1 MSVSRAADLLPWLVS
16 LPLLAGAAAFLFGPR
31 VARSMTVP
39 VPAVMLLLAAWLGME
54 TLRGELRYALGGW
67 VALF

>member
-39 VPAVMLLLAAWLGME
+39 VLAVMLLLAAWLGMDE
-54 TLRGELRYALGGW
+54 VEIFPNGDLAPFVR
-67 VALF
+67 